1 MERTQRAVRGRSRR
15 APLRE
20 NERTSMGAPS
30 ERIQHMKDEIMDAA
44 PVIAAL
50 LFCAWG
56 WRFVA
61 LLVGR
66 VMGWC

>member
-1 MERTQRAVRGRSRR
+1 
-15 APLRE
+15 
-20 NERTSMGAPS
+20 
-30 ERIQHMKDEIMDAA
+30 MKDEIMDAA

-50 LFCAWG
+50 LFCVWG

-66 VMGWC
+66 LAGWC

>member
-1 MERTQRAVRGRSRR
+1 
-15 APLRE
+15 
-20 NERTSMGAPS
+20 MGAPS
-30 ERIQHMKDEIMDAA
+30 ERIQHVKDEIMDAA
-44 PVIAAL
+44 PVIAAFV
-50 LFCAWG
+50 FCVWG

>member
-1 MERTQRAVRGRSRR
+1 
-15 APLRE
+15 
-20 NERTSMGAPS
+20 
-30 ERIQHMKDEIMDAA
+30 MDAA
-44 PVIAAL
+44 PVIAAFI
-50 LFCAWG
+50 FCVWG